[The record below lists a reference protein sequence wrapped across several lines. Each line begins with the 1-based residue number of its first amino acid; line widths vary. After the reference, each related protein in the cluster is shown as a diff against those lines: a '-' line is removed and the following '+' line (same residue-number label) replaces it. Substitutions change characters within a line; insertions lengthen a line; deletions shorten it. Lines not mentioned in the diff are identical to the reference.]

1 MGRTYI
7 PSGYREEAPLIEN
20 EKVHKLLILFG
31 VCAITF
37 VVQWIATKA
46 TRRILKS
53 GNVPQGSIFINLIRV
68 LIWSLA
74 LLTVLEPVFGIQPTA
89 FVAAL
94 GVTSVALSFGLQ
106 TTISNVISG
115 LGLMLGH
122 VIEVGDWI
130 EVGGYQGVVTD
141 ITWRST
147 TIKALIGDIIVI
159 PNSILNTTT
168 LRKLAPLSAR
178 SVTISLDIHP
188 SANMTEVEREVRSLV
203 EAATKPWR
211 DPQLPIDLIQQ
222 GYGPFGLRLDV
233 RVPLVTMD
241 DGFSARSAIVRACSG
256 KDWLAR
262 W

>member
-1 MGRTYI
+1 M
-7 PSGYREEAPLIEN
+7 LEN
-20 EKVHKLLILFG
+20 EKLQKVLILAG
-31 VCAITF
+31 VGIVAFIIQRI
-37 VVQWIATKA
+37 VTKFA
-46 TRRILKS
+46 RRILGS
-53 GNVPQGSIFINLIRV
+53 GNVPQVTIIINLIRV
-68 LIWSLA
+68 LIWSIA
-74 LLTVLEPVFGIQPTA
+74 LLFVLKPVFGVRPTA

-115 LGLMLGH
+115 LGLMIGH

-147 TIKALIGDIIVI
+147 TIKAVIGDVIVI
-159 PNSILNTTT
+159 PNSVLNTTT

-178 SVTISLDIHP
+178 SVTIPIEIDPL
-188 SANMTEVEREVRSLV
+188 ANMTEVEREVYRLTEV
-203 EAATKPWR
+203 ATKPWR
-211 DPQLPIDLIQQ
+211 DPQMPIDLIEQ
-222 GYGPFGLRLDV
+222 GYGPLGFKLDV
-233 RVPLVTMD
+233 RVILVNMD
-241 DGFSARSAIVRACSG
+241 DAFSARSAIVRACSG